1 MSAARNNPPIRYDF
15 YFHTTRDLLCVL
27 GRDGRLLVSNQAFQE
42 ALGHDADSLEGVDF
56 LSLVH
61 PDDAEPVRAF
71 LASNEDRDVR
81 IDFEARFAH
90 RELGHRRLSYSL
102 RRLAGEAEL
111 YGSGIETYEQV
122 SVEEWR
128 KRRELFQKMQETA
141 HVGGW
146 EVDCLTGKQYWTEET
161 YRIHHLSLDWD
172 PLVSDGLA
180 LYAPESR
187 PIITAAWNA
196 AVTEGKPYDLE
207 LELINLKGQRLWVR
221 TAGRPVL
228 ENGKVV
234 RVLGAFQ
241 DIDAFK
247 RRELELAEK
256 LAIIEKQRSE
266 IQALSVPII
275 QVWDDVL
282 ALPLV
287 GGVDQARADEI
298 TARLL
303 EAVVAKS
310 ARFTILDLTGVEAVD
325 EETAERLVRIL
336 RAIRL
341 LGAEGMVT
349 GIRPAVAH
357 MLATLGA
364 DFAGARTFSN
374 LREAIKACMR
384 ERPST
389 KAPREGGARAMR

>member
-1 MSAARNNPPIRYDF
+1 MSATRNEPAIRYDF
-15 YFHTTRDLLCVL
+15 YFRTTRDLLCVL
-27 GRDGRLLVSNQAFQE
+27 GHDGRLLVSNPAFQE
-42 ALGHDADSLEGVDF
+42 ALGHGADSLDGVDF
-56 LSLVH
+56 LALVH
-61 PDDAEPVRAF
+61 PDDAAPVLAF
-71 LASNEDRDVR
+71 LGSNETGDAR

-90 RELGHRRLSYSL
+90 RELGHRKLSFSL
-102 RRLAGEAEL
+102 RRLEGEAEI
-111 YGSGIETYEQV
+111 YGSGVETYEQV

-128 KRRELFQKMQETA
+128 KRRELFLKMQETA

-146 EVDCLTGKQYWTEET
+146 EVDCLTGRQYWTEET
-161 YRIHHLSLDWD
+161 YRIHQLPLDYD
-172 PLVSDGLA
+172 PLVEDGLA

-187 PIITAAWNA
+187 PIITAAWTA
-196 AVTEGKPYDLE
+196 AVTEGRPYDLE
-207 LELINLKGQRLWVR
+207 LELINTKGKRLWVR
-221 TAGRPVL
+221 TAGRPVM

-287 GGVDQARADEI
+287 GEVDQGRADEI
-298 TARLL
+298 TERLL
-303 EAVVAKS
+303 DAVVAKS
-310 ARFTILDLTGVEAVD
+310 ARFTILDLTGVQTVD
-325 EETAERLVRIL
+325 EGTAERLVRIL

-357 MLATLGA
+357 TLSTLGA

-384 ERPST
+384 ERGST
-389 KAPREGGARAMR
+389 KDRRDQGARAGG

>member
-1 MSAARNNPPIRYDF
+1 MSAARNDPPIRYDY

-27 GRDGRLLVSNQAFQE
+27 GRDGRLIVSNQAFRE
-42 ALGHDADSLEGVDF
+42 ALGYADSLEGADF
-56 LSLVH
+56 LALVH
-61 PDDAEPVRAF
+61 PEDAAPVRAF
-71 LASNEDRDVR
+71 LSSNAEGDARV
-81 IDFEARFAH
+81 DFEARFTH
-90 RELGHRRLSYSL
+90 RELGHRMLTYSL
-102 RRLAGEAEL
+102 RRLAGEAEI
-111 YGSGIETYEQV
+111 YGSGVETYEQV
-122 SVEEWR
+122 PVEEWL
-128 KRRELFQKMQETA
+128 KRRELYLKMQETA

-146 EVDCLTGKQYWTEET
+146 DVDILSGRQYWTEET
-161 YRIHHLSLDWD
+161 YRIHELPLDYD

-187 PIITAAWNA
+187 PIITAAFAA
-196 AVTEGKPYDLE
+196 AVSEAKPYDLE
-207 LELINLKGQRLWVR
+207 LQLITAKGRRLWVR

-241 DIDAFK
+241 DIDDFK
-247 RRELELAEK
+247 RRELELEEK

-266 IQALSVPII
+266 ILALSVPII

-282 ALPLV
+282 ALPLF
-287 GGVDQARADEI
+287 GAVDQARADEI
-298 TARLL
+298 TERLL

-310 ARFTILDLTGVEAVD
+310 ARFAILDLTGVEAVD
-325 EETAERLVRIL
+325 EGTAERLVRIL
-336 RAIRL
+336 RGIQL

-357 MLATLGA
+357 TLTTLGA

-384 ERPST
+384 ERTST
-389 KAPREGGARAMR
+389 KGPRDRDARARG